1 MTAPLAAWFAGGPG
15 CSSMISLFNGNGPCR
30 FLDGESTPSLNPYSW
45 NNNVNML
52 YIDQPFGA
60 GFSYSTQRINTTDA
74 AASVVWE
81 FLQAFYDQFPQ
92 YESRD
97 FGIWSESYGGRMWYL
112 SGS

>member
-1 MTAPLAAWFAGGPG
+1 
-15 CSSMISLFNGNGPCR
+15 
-30 FLDGESTPSLNPYSW
+30 
-45 NNNVNML
+45 ML

-60 GFSYSTQRINTTDA
+60 GFSYSTQRIDTTDA

-97 FGIWSESYGGRMWYL
+97 FGIWSESYGGRKCNLWQSEFVTRSNKDWLDKQTMAL
-112 SGS
+112 DLPIISMNRILQ